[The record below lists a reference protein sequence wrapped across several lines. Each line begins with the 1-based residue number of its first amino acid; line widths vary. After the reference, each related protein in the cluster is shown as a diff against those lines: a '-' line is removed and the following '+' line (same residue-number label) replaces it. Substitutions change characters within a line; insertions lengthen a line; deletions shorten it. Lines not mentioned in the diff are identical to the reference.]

1 MARNMNAIA
10 KSTDEKGREVE
21 GMPVSDRVQRQ
32 LRMWAISRP
41 VSGAGTPRAGTNL
54 GRKRRS
60 GVGRRL
66 DAASDFDRT
75 WREEENASS
84 ILMIAGG

>member
-1 MARNMNAIA
+1 MH
-10 KSTDEKGREVE
+10 VL
-21 GMPVSDRVQRQ
+21 
-32 LRMWAISRP
+32 LRFRKRHRTA
-41 VSGAGTPRAGTNL
+41 
-54 GRKRRS
+54 RKRRS